1 MKGIFKAIVIVLGL
15 LILIPLVRLLIFVV
29 SWAFESLGWCGGV
42 GVDPYMILAIV
53 FIAIFVFFM
62 VKLFSD

>member
-1 MKGIFKAIVIVLGL
+1 MKGIFKAIIIVIGL
-15 LILIPLVRLLIFVV
+15 LILFPLVRLLISVT
-29 SWAFESLGWCGGV
+29 SWVFDSLGWSGGA